1 MFNGVKNKETPIIVE
16 RIVADIDEIV
26 KIVRFPGWQST
37 TAGKQEVTRALRRI
51 IWLKYKIKD
60 NELFEKAYGYVEMY
74 Y

>member
-1 MFNGVKNKETPIIVE
+1 M
-16 RIVADIDEIV
+16 ADIDDIV
-26 KIVRFPGWQST
+26 KIVRFPGWQNT
-37 TAGKQEVTRALRRI
+37 TAGKQEVTRALRKI